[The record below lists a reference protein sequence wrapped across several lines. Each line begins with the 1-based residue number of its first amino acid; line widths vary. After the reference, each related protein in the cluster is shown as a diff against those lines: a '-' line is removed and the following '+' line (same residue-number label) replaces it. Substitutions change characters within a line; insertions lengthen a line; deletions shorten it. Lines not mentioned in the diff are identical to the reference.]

1 MSDLLPDSIED
12 EATQNK
18 DGDYEMTEIH
28 ETTFDLKLKSDGIC
42 RNSDEL
48 VGIYPPAKLN
58 FSGQDNQVVLG
69 IREKSVQAFW
79 SDQNGVRKP
88 VKNHQDPQP
97 EYVNVHV
104 KDDIVEIKF
113 TFDCPEEAVYH
124 FEFTFKS
131 GISIDFMLNSQLFT
145 VKLWAYT
152 PVSNKKKI
160 TWFFH
165 NFHAFFSAR
174 KVTVNPIWLFL

>member
-12 EATQNK
+12 EATQNE

-69 IREKSVQAFW
+69 IREESVQAFW
-79 SDQNGVRKP
+79 CDRNGVRKP
-88 VKNHQDPQP
+88 VQNHQDPQP

-145 VKLWAYT
+145 VTLWAYT
-152 PVSNKKKI
+152 PVSNKKK
-160 TWFFH
+160 
-165 NFHAFFSAR
+165 
-174 KVTVNPIWLFL
+174 